1 MKRAIA
7 PILLA
12 ICHAIVGQSA
22 SANDFW
28 QGQPAMHGQPMMHG
42 QSGMQGQHMMQTQP
56 MMQGQPMMHKPIM
69 HGQPAMQGQP
79 MVPAQSTMQAQPTM
93 HAQPMMQAPPM
104 MQAQPMQS
112 HPMQSHPMQQS
123 QSMLPGQST
132 PMLNSAVSA
141 QSYQPIPGTAGEP
154 GVDILEESLKFHN
167 LGHQPAAVAQHAN
180 APAPAQNRNPN
191 ASLMSTPLFGPGSL
205 QSKAG
210 IASGGDAGSSQG
222 KGVSTQAIGAIGAA
236 ALLGTFI
243 TNGGVGGMMKSVGWN
258 NTRHIRG
265 ASIGY

>member
-28 QGQPAMHGQPMMHG
+28 QVQPAMHGQPMMHG
-42 QSGMQGQHMMQTQP
+42 QPGMQGQHMMQTQP
-56 MMQGQPMMHKPIM
+56 MMQGQPMMHQPIM

-79 MVPAQSTMQAQPTM
+79 MVPAQPIVQAQ
-93 HAQPMMQAPPM
+93 PM
-104 MQAQPMQS
+104 MQAQPMPS
-112 HPMQSHPMQQS
+112 HSVQQS
-123 QSMLPGQST
+123 QSMLSGQST
-132 PMLNSAVSA
+132 PMLNTAVSA

-167 LGHQPAAVAQHAN
+167 LSSQPAAVAQHSN
-180 APAPAQNRNPN
+180 APVPAQNRNPN

-210 IASGGDAGSSQG
+210 IAGGGDTGSSHG

-265 ASIGY
+265 ASIGGY